1 MSSWLSLLN
10 PGPME
15 PIVHATMKLQHKA
28 WALVLVI
35 VGLSATSVVLGS
47 RYIIG
52 DSFADL
58 QADRAA
64 QEGERARRVLNQQVQ
79 ALGATARD
87 YAYWGDAV
95 DYVAGKKA
103 GFMSDNFGAE
113 NLGYLRISE
122 VVVFDTQGRAIATVA
137 RSGED
142 GLAEVPAERVA
153 PLRELIAPILASG
166 NVKTVL
172 QTLRVINGQLEIV
185 VGAAVH
191 HPDHPDQPA
200 QGTIIMVRHFDQ
212 TEVARL
218 ADVLMTPTR
227 LSFGAP
233 DHGGSDIHLVPVD
246 DDHDDLHAVLQDHQG
261 RPVAELVLTLDRRLQ
276 QQGQALAWQGMG
288 LAALA
293 GLLASVLLV
302 LLLDR
307 LLLRRLQRLHTDLHL
322 VTQQGIASPGL
333 VHVQGNDELTRLA
346 EGINSLLARAR
357 QDADAQR
364 AAHEHQ
370 EALQMQLM
378 QSQKTEAL
386 GRLTGG
392 IAHDFNNSLAA
403 ITGWVR
409 LAVEDLPDPGHPS
422 HEALQQALKATGY
435 ADGLMR
441 QLLAFGRQTP
451 PKLRRL
457 HWTSLIEETRQLV
470 GSGLTRDCEL
480 VVDYRVV
487 DDEVDADPTQLQQVL
502 VNLLINAADAMQG
515 KGRIEL
521 TLNALDLPLPP
532 AHAVPPGAAGL
543 EPGRYLVLTVRD
555 HGLGVAPE
563 HLDRVFEPF
572 FTTKAKGR
580 GTGLGLSVAQGIV
593 VRHHG
598 ALGLRNEP
606 DGGACFHL
614 YLPASRREV
623 AVDPIAAPG
632 GGHDPGHQLLFVD
645 DDQLVRHAWSALL
658 ERKGWNVTRSR
669 DGEEAW
675 AQFTQTGKRWDVVLT
690 DQSMP
695 GLDGVG
701 LAHRIRATTSP
712 PPIVLMSGHANE
724 VAPEL
729 LQSLFAAVLH
739 KPVDAAELQRV
750 LQDVLAGAETS
761 PTEG

>member
-1 MSSWLSLLN
+1 
-10 PGPME
+10 
-15 PIVHATMKLQHKA
+15 MKLQHKA

-35 VGLSATSVVLGS
+35 VGLAVTGAMLGV
-47 RYIIG
+47 RHIVG
-52 DSFADL
+52 DSFAHL
-58 QADRAA
+58 QSDRAA

-79 ALGATARD
+79 ALAATARD
-87 YAYWGDAV
+87 YAYWVDTV
-95 DYVAGKKA
+95 DYVAGRKPL
-103 GFMSDNFGAE
+103 FMSENFDVDNM
-113 NLGYLRISE
+113 GYLRISE
-122 VVVFDTQGRAIATVA
+122 VLVFDAAGRTIATVA
-137 RSGED
+137 RTGGEE
-142 GLAEVPAERVA
+142 LARVAPERVA
-153 PLRELIAPILASG
+153 SLRELAHPILSG
-166 NVKTVL
+166 TDAKAVL
-172 QTLRVINGQLEIV
+172 QTLRVQGGRLEFVI
-185 VGAAVH
+185 AVAIH
-191 HPDHPDQPA
+191 HPDRPQ
-200 QGTIIMVRHFDQ
+200 QGPQGAMVMVRHFDEGELAQ
-212 TEVARL
+212 F
-218 ADVLMTPTR
+218 ADVLMTPVR
-227 LSFGAP
+227 LSLGKPGHAEE
-233 DHGGSDIHLVPVD
+233 DIHLVPVD
-246 DDHDDLHAVLQDHQG
+246 DTHDELHAALHDHQG
-261 RPVAELVLTLDRRLQ
+261 HVVAELVLNLDRRLQ
-276 QQGQALAWQGMG
+276 QQGLALTWQGMG

-293 GLLASVLLV
+293 GLFASALLV

-307 LLLRRLQRLHTDLHL
+307 LMLQRLLRLHTDLKGI
-322 VTQQGIASPGL
+322 TEQGPSASGQ
-333 VHVQGNDELTRLA
+333 VRVQGDDELAQLA
-346 EGINSLLARAR
+346 VGVNGLLARVR
-357 QDADAQR
+357 LDAEAQR
-364 AAHEHQ
+364 SAHERQ

-409 LAVEDLPDPGHPS
+409 LAVEDLPDTDHPS
-422 HEALQQALKATGY
+422 HEALQQALKATRY

-457 HWTSLIEETRQLV
+457 HWTSLIEETRQMV
-470 GSGLTRDCEL
+470 ASGLTRDCEL
-480 VVDYRVV
+480 VVDYRVD

-521 TLNALDLPLPP
+521 TLDALDLPPSP
-532 AHAVPPGAAGL
+532 AQAVPPGAAGL
-543 EPGRYLVLTVRD
+543 EPSHYLVLTVRD
-555 HGLGVAPE
+555 HGPGVAPE

-598 ALGLRNEP
+598 GLGLRNEP

-614 YLPASRREV
+614 YLPASRRDA
-623 AVDPIAAPG
+623 AVDPITAPDG
-632 GGHDPGHQLLFVD
+632 GAGQGRQLLFVD

-675 AQFTQTGKRWDVVLT
+675 AQFSQTGKRWDVVLT

-695 GLDGVG
+695 RLDGVG
-701 LAHRIRATTSP
+701 LAQRIRATTSP
-712 PPIVLMSGHANE
+712 PPIVLMSGHVNE
-724 VAPEL
+724 IAPEL
-729 LQSLFAAVLH
+729 VSSLFAAVLH

-750 LQDVLAGAETS
+750 LQDVLAGAGT
-761 PTEG
+761 TLAKG

>member
-1 MSSWLSLLN
+1 
-10 PGPME
+10 
-15 PIVHATMKLQHKA
+15 MKLQHKA

-35 VGLSATSVVLGS
+35 VGLSAAGVMLGS

-52 DSFADL
+52 DSFAQL

-79 ALGATARD
+79 TLGATARD

-95 DYVAGKKA
+95 EFVTGKKSD
-103 GFMSDNFGAE
+103 FMSDNFDAE

-122 VVVFDTQGRAIATVA
+122 VVVFDAQGRALATVA
-137 RSGED
+137 SSGED

-172 QTLRVINGQLEIV
+172 QTLRVTNGQLELV

-191 HPDHPDQPA
+191 HPDHPGQPA
-200 QGTIIMVRHFDQ
+200 QGAIVMVRHFDP
-212 TEVARL
+212 TELARF
-218 ADVLMTPTR
+218 AEVLMTPTR

-233 DHGGSDIHLVPVD
+233 DHEGSDIHLVPVD
-246 DDHDDLHAVLQDHQG
+246 DGHDDLHAVLQDHQG

-293 GLLASVLLV
+293 GLLASVFLV

-322 VTQQGIASPGL
+322 VTQQGIATPGL
-333 VHVQGNDELTRLA
+333 VQVQGNDELTRLG

-409 LAVEDLPDPGHPS
+409 LAVEDLPDTEHPS
-422 HEALQQALKATGY
+422 HEALQQALKATRY

-470 GSGLTRDCEL
+470 GSGLTSECEL
-480 VVDYRVV
+480 VVDYRVD

-521 TLNALDLPLPP
+521 TLNALDLPRPP

-543 EPGRYLVLTVRD
+543 EPGHYLVLTVRD
-555 HGLGVAPE
+555 HGPGVAAE

-598 ALGLRNEP
+598 GLGLRNEP

-614 YLPASRREV
+614 YLPASRRDA
-623 AVDPIAAPG
+623 AVDPVTAPG
-632 GGHDPGHQLLFVD
+632 GGTGLGRQLLFVD

-669 DGEEAW
+669 DGEEGW
-675 AQFTQTGKRWDVVLT
+675 AQFVQTGKRWDVVLT

-695 GLDGVG
+695 RLDGVG
-701 LAHRIRATTSP
+701 LAQRIRATTSP
-712 PPIVLMSGHANE
+712 PPVVLMSGHVNE

-729 LQSLFAAVLH
+729 VRKLFAAVLH

-750 LQDVLAGAETS
+750 LQDVLAGVGTT
-761 PTEG
+761 PTTD